1 MRRYPDLEHPYFT
14 GSTINGGIFV
24 NFRALTV
31 FFWVCLIASAAMA
44 GEKHETHI
52 KIVTDDADGA
62 FEWHSTDPAAD
73 FSDLGIGES
82 KTITGDD
89 GKEVTVTRLEDGYE
103 FDVDGKNIE
112 LMEFMEDGDVTVDID
127 VVQDGGDVVVEKSK
141 NVRIIKTDDAAGVTI
156 ISSSAIDDETRAKLE
171 AVLKEAGKDGEVVFI
186 DGSELT
192 GDARAHSEHDVRIIK
207 KKVEK
212 TN

>member
-1 MRRYPDLEHPYFT
+1 MT
-14 GSTINGGIFV
+14 GRLQILC
-24 NFRALTV
+24 ALGAL
-31 FFWVCLIASAAMA
+31 LIASAVPGLQGSARA
-44 GEKHETHI
+44 NDFPI
-52 KIVTDDADGA
+52 AD
-62 FEWHSTDPAAD
+62 
-73 FSDLGIGES
+73 
-82 KTITGDD
+82 K
-89 GKEVTVTRLEDGYE
+89 
-103 FDVDGKNIE
+103 
-112 LMEFMEDGDVTVDID
+112 
-127 VVQDGGDVVVEKSK
+127 VVVEKSK